1 MSIGKLTRLSC
12 KNGLIRL
19 VKLAAIFCAAI
30 TMSNAVANEEYC
42 YTVRGPGGDIV
53 YQSLRPPVDISRPY
67 SDEIQVKYPG
77 GYMEASKIWARCGS
91 VDRYAQSTNTSSL
104 NTQAA
109 RTFDCKANPLAELLP
124 ECAGKRTPRQSV
136 DAPSQTR
143 QPKPDDT
150 PGGIFAGLTREE
162 AAVVN
167 PNPTAEESAKFG
179 DFAKFVPKKQSYLD
193 NMTEFKSATTTK
205 ARADAPS
212 PSSNDTE
219 EPLGWLVIAVAW
231 GVIGLLAIAIFTGT
245 TRVNDGAV
253 KLSSVFFGALRALRI
268 LLGLLLIVQ
277 VWTFVEGFSF
287 AVKNPAVL
295 QRLEFIVPVLIKLLC
310 TAVLVLLFDY
320 FRRVINRLHVR
331 KFGIPHPSLGDRW
344 SL

>member
-1 MSIGKLTRLSC
+1 MSIGELTRLSRT
-12 KNGLIRL
+12 NGLIQL
-19 VKLAAIFCAAI
+19 VRLAAIFCTAI
-30 TMSNAVANEEYC
+30 AMSSAIANEEYC

-67 SDEIQVKYPG
+67 SDVIQAKYPG

-91 VDRYAQSTNTSSL
+91 VDRYAQSANRSNLS
-104 NTQAA
+104 TQAA
-109 RTFDCKANPLAELLP
+109 RIFDCKSNSSTELIP
-124 ECAGKRTPRQSV
+124 ECLGKRTPLKTI
-136 DAPSQTR
+136 DTPLQTR
-143 QPKPDDT
+143 QATPDDS
-150 PGGIFAGLTREE
+150 PGGIFAGLTQERG
-162 AAVVN
+162 AVVN
-167 PNPTAEESAKFG
+167 PNPSVEELAKFG
-179 DFAKFVPKKQSYLD
+179 DFAKFVPKKQGYLD
-193 NMTEFKSATTTK
+193 DMPEFKPATTTK
-205 ARADAPS
+205 ALADAPS
-212 PSSNDTE
+212 PSSKDTE

-253 KLSSVFFGALRALRI
+253 KLSSVLVGALRTLRI

-287 AVKNPAVL
+287 AIKNPAVL
-295 QRLEFIVPVLIKLLC
+295 QRLEFIVPVLIKLAC
-310 TAVLVLLFDY
+310 TAVFVLLFDY

-331 KFGIPHPSLGDRW
+331 KFGIPHPSLTDRW